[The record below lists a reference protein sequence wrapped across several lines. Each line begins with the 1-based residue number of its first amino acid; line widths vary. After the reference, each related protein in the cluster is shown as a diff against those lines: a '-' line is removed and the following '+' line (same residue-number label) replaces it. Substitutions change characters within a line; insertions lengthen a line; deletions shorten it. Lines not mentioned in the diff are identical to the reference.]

1 MSLSLYD
8 ISVPLFVSGLKNLS
22 VLLDKALASGIPE
35 ADLLEARLAPDMR
48 PLPQQ
53 VQLASDTA
61 KGATA
66 RLAGVE
72 NPSMPDTETTFAELK
87 ERIAK
92 TVAFIESV
100 DPARFDGGVDR
111 DITVALPTFALK
123 WKGAD
128 YLRQFALP
136 NFYFHVTVL
145 YAILRAKGVTIGKQD
160 YLTID
165 PSAVHP
171 KG

>member
-35 ADLLEARLAPDMR
+35 SEFLE
-48 PLPQQ
+48 
-53 VQLASDTA
+53 
-61 KGATA
+61 A

-92 TVAFIESV
+92 TVAFIESI
-100 DPARFDGGVDR
+100 DPAKFEGGVDR
-111 DITVALPTFALK
+111 DITIPTPSFDLK

-145 YAILRAKGVTIGKQD
+145 YAILRTKGVSVGKQD
-160 YLTID
+160 YLTVD